1 MSSLS
6 EVSTQGAVARKVTV
20 RMTEMGMTQEKA
32 EPAKMITF
40 TTPGL
45 WKIETRKE
53 KEEQVLE
60 ATRSLPSAGENGS
73 DFQLSDGGTGKARCE
88 VKVVKRDDGLLEY
101 TETWTW
107 LGPKGTAL
115 SEQLNKDSS
124 KVFAAKLSAAG
135 FTEAETKQ
143 TIERLG
149 KKIFRVVMGPSEPL
163 LPTLI
168 MDTGLAMR
176 KLRIQMA
183 GEMDAV
189 IGEIKPDLPATEK
202 RALTVSIL
210 ADLTKELENSR
221 SAGPSES
228 APGESNSGQLVS
240 LELAVAGPG
249 QVVETNGIA
258 DPIDGRVYWNMYLE
272 ACEHEPVV
280 LRAVFRP

>member
-1 MSSLS
+1 MTSLS
-6 EVSTQGAVARKVTV
+6 EVSPQGAVDRKVTV
-20 RMTEMGMTQEKA
+20 RMAEMGMSQEKPD
-32 EPAKMITF
+32 PAKMISF
-40 TTPGL
+40 STPGL
-45 WKIETRKE
+45 WKIEARTE
-53 KEEQVLE
+53 KQEQVLE
-60 ATRSLPSAGENGS
+60 ATRRLPAAGDNGA
-73 DFQLSDGGTGKARCE
+73 DFVMNDGGTGKARCE

-107 LGPKGTAL
+107 MGPKGTAL
-115 SEQLNKDSS
+115 SEQLNKDS
-124 KVFAAKLSAAG
+124 AKAFGARLSAAG

-149 KKIFRVVMGPSEPL
+149 KRIFRAVMGPAEPL
-163 LPTLI
+163 LPTLV

-183 GEMDAV
+183 GEMEAA
-189 IGEIKPDLPATEK
+189 IGEIKPEMAAADK
-202 RALTVSIL
+202 RTLTVAIL

-228 APGESNSGQLVS
+228 APGESNSGQLVG